1 MMHKKDCRACGKG
14 GHPILLGMTLA
25 FAAVGVAGVVMA
37 MRKKG
42 NKLKQAAA
50 EAGCACMDEV
60 RGMTENAL
68 ENGVQMMD
76 RARQKMQ
83 SARSGDAAGSTA
95 DESGADAQSGGNG
108 NQNGAGGNSG
118 ADGQSNSQ
126 NGQNNGQSNSQ
137 NGQNGQ
143 NDQNSAP
150 DDQSDRKPARRG
162 RPRNE

>member
-83 SARSGDAAGSTA
+83 SARSVPAAGSTA
-95 DESGADAQSGGNG
+95 DESGADAQSGAESGTDT
-108 NQNGAGGNSG
+108 QNGAGGNSG
-118 ADGQSNSQ
+118 AD
-126 NGQNNGQSNSQ
+126 GQSNSQ

>member
-60 RGMTENAL
+60 RGMTETAL

-95 DESGADAQSGGNG
+95 DESGADGQNGGNG

-118 ADGQSNSQ
+118 ADGQND
-126 NGQNNGQSNSQ
+126 QSNSQ
-137 NGQNGQ
+137 NDQNSQ
-143 NDQNSAP
+143 NNSQRDQNSAP

>member
-60 RGMTENAL
+60 RGMTETAL

-83 SARSGDAAGSTA
+83 SARSGDVAGSTA
-95 DESGADAQSGGNG
+95 DESGADGQNGGNG

-118 ADGQSNSQ
+118 ADGQND
-126 NGQNNGQSNSQ
+126 QSNSQ
-137 NGQNGQ
+137 NDQNSQ
-143 NDQNSAP
+143 NNSQRDQNSAP

>member
-95 DESGADAQSGGNG
+95 DESGADAQSG
-108 NQNGAGGNSG
+108 AGGNSG